1 MEVFTKLAQMDMI
14 ELLEY
19 LVVPVIILCISLI
32 VGIAI
37 NRALIRRVARRAKT
51 ETSSIKEIFYRA
63 IQGVPVSLCMV
74 IGLYW
79 VVNTSQMPDTII
91 QLLSYLLFTSI
102 MFTITRVVERTVSG
116 FINIKFS
123 SSGAASQS
131 TLMSTILKVFIYASG
146 VLIILQYYGISIAP
160 ILTVMGLSSMAIA
173 LGLQPTLENIFS
185 GLQLILSKQIKV
197 NDVIKIGAHEGRVVD
212 INWRFTTIMPAN
224 EGTVVVIPNKDIA
237 GSTSTNYSRP
247 REDVVIVVPIGVGYE
262 SDLEQVERVTVEVA
276 RDIMIEVD
284 GYEPAINSEG
294 VDINPIA
301 PIVRFQEFGDS
312 SINFNAVLH
321 AQKFANQYMIKH
333 KFIMA
338 ITKRYRE
345 EGINIPFPIRTVLMP
360 DKND

>member
-1 MEVFTKLAQMDMI
+1 MLENLEKILNLSPMELVQ
-14 ELLEY
+14 Y
-19 LVVPVIILCISLI
+19 LVLPVCILCVALMIG
-32 VGIAI
+32 VAI
-37 NRALIRRVARRAKT
+37 NRALTEKMRRRLKT
-51 ETSSIKEIFYRA
+51 EESDIKEIFFRA
-63 IQGVPVSLCMV
+63 MQGVPISLCLV

-79 VVNTSQMPDTII
+79 VVNTSKLPTSIS

-102 MFTITRVVERTVSG
+102 VFTITRVVERTVSG
-116 FINIKFS
+116 FVNVKFS
-123 SSGAASQS
+123 SSGQASQS
-131 TLMSTILKVFIYASG
+131 TLMGTILKAFIYASG

-197 NDVIKIGAHEGRVVD
+197 NDVIRVGANEGRVVD

-224 EGTVVVIPNKDIA
+224 EGNVVVIPNKDIA
-237 GSTSTNYSRP
+237 GSTSTNFSRP

-276 RDIMIEVD
+276 REIMIEVD
-284 GYEPAINSEG
+284 GYEPMINSEG
-294 VDINPIA
+294 VDINPLA
-301 PIVRFQEFGDS
+301 PVVRYQEFADS

-321 AQKFANQYMIKH
+321 AHKFMNQFMIKH

-345 EGINIPFPIRTVLMP
+345 EGINIPFPIRTVLTP
-360 DKND
+360 DK

>member
-1 MEVFTKLAQMDMI
+1 MEAILKIAEMDAM
-14 ELLEY
+14 ELLQY
-19 LVVPVIILCISLI
+19 LVVPLGILCISLF

-37 NRALIRRVARRAKT
+37 NRALIRRMARREKT
-51 ETSSIKEIFYRA
+51 ETSSIKEVFYRA

-79 VVNTSQMPDTII
+79 VVNTSQMPETLR

-116 FINIKFS
+116 FINMKFS
-123 SSGAASQS
+123 TSGAASQS

-146 VLIILQYYGISIAP
+146 GLIILQYYGISIAP
-160 ILTVMGLSSMAIA
+160 ILAAMSVGGMAAA
-173 LGLQPTLENIFS
+173 LGLQDTLQNIFA
-185 GLQLILSKQIKV
+185 GLQILLSKQIKV
-197 NDVIKIGAHEGRVVD
+197 NDFIKIGANEGRVVD

-224 EGTVVVIPNKDIA
+224 EGTVIVIPNKDIA
-237 GSTSTNYSRP
+237 GSTSVNYSRP
-247 REDVVIVVPIGVGYE
+247 RDDVIIVVPIGVGYE

-276 RDIMIEVD
+276 RKIMIEVD
-284 GYEPAINSEG
+284 DYEPAINSEG
-294 VDINPIA
+294 VDINPLA
-301 PIVRFQEFGDS
+301 PAVLFTEFADS
-312 SINFNAVLH
+312 SINFNAILH
-321 AQKFANQYMIKH
+321 AHKFQNQLKLRH

-360 DKND
+360 DKQN

>member
-1 MEVFTKLAQMDMI
+1 MENLEKILNMSAMELAQ
-14 ELLEY
+14 Y
-19 LVVPVIILCISLI
+19 LVVPVCILFISLI
-32 VGIAI
+32 VGIAL
-37 NRALIRRVARRAKT
+37 NRFLTDKIAQRIKS
-51 ETSSIKEIFYRA
+51 EESDIKEVFFRA
-63 IQGVPVSLCMV
+63 MQGVPISLCLV

-79 VVNTSQMPDTII
+79 VVNTSKLPDSIS

-116 FINIKFS
+116 FIHVKFS
-123 SSGAASQS
+123 ASGDTSQS
-131 TLMSTILKVFIYASG
+131 TLMSTILKIFIYASG
-146 VLIILQYYGISIAP
+146 ALIILNYYGISIAP
-160 ILTVMGLSSMAIA
+160 IITVMGLGSMAVA
-173 LGLQPTLENIFS
+173 LGLQETLANIFA
-185 GLQLILSKQIKV
+185 GLQIILSKQIKV
-197 NDVIKIGAHEGRVVD
+197 NEVIKIGANEGRVVD

-276 RDIMIEVD
+276 RQIMIEVD
-284 GYEPAINSEG
+284 GYEPMINSEG
-294 VDINPIA
+294 KDINPLA
-301 PIVRFQEFGDS
+301 PVVRFQEFGDS

-321 AQKFANQYMIKH
+321 AQVYVNQLMIKH

-345 EGINIPFPIRTVLMP
+345 EGINIPFPIRTVMM
-360 DKND
+360 DKD

>member
-1 MEVFTKLAQMDMI
+1 MENFEKLRHMGLLELAQ
-14 ELLEY
+14 Y
-19 LVVPVIILCISLI
+19 LIVPVCILCVALVIG
-32 VGIAI
+32 VAI
-37 NRALIRRVARRAKT
+37 NRFLMEKISRRIKS
-51 ETSSIKEIFYRA
+51 EESDIKEIFFRA
-63 IQGVPVSLCMV
+63 MQGVPISLCLV

-79 VVNTSQMPDTII
+79 VVNTSHMPDSLI
-91 QLLSYLLFTSI
+91 QILSYLLFTSI

-116 FINIKFS
+116 FINAKFS
-123 SSGAASQS
+123 SSGQASQS
-131 TLMSTILKVFIYASG
+131 TLMGTILKAFIYASG
-146 VLIILQYYGISIAP
+146 ILIILQYYGISIAP

-197 NDVIKIGAHEGRVVD
+197 NDVIKVGANEGCVVD

-224 EGTVVVIPNKDIA
+224 EGNVVVIPNKDIA

-247 REDVVIVVPIGVGYE
+247 REDVVIVIPIGVGYE

-276 RDIMIEVD
+276 REIMIEVD
-284 GYEPAINSEG
+284 GYEPMFNSEG
-294 VDINPIA
+294 VDINPLA
-301 PIVRFQEFGDS
+301 PVVRFQEFADS

-321 AQKFANQYMIKH
+321 AKKFANQYIIKH

-345 EGINIPFPIRTVLMP
+345 EGINIPFPIRTLLTP
-360 DKND
+360 DK